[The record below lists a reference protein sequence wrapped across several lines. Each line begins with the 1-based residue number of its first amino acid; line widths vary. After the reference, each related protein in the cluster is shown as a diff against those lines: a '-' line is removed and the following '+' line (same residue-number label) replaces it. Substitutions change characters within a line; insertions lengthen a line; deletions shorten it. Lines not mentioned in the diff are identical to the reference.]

1 MRRARSGRIALA
13 LLMALPG
20 AAAHAADVVIG
31 VAVPLSGP
39 KRALGEG
46 IRQALERDAA
56 ALNAAGGILGSP
68 IRLAVTDDGCQP
80 ALAEA
85 AARSLLAE
93 APAVV
98 IGHPCSSAAVAAR
111 PLYVSHG
118 AVFIAT
124 GARHPALTAPA
135 IAPASPPGP
144 QVVFRLAG
152 RDDRQGQAGAQ
163 WLLENAPGK
172 RVAIIHDR
180 TAYARDIAEDAGR
193 ALKASGIAEPPVLT
207 LVSGKA
213 AYPDILAKLK
223 TLNTEAVLF
232 AGYPNEAAIIVEG
245 VAARG
250 AWPGIPRLGLA
261 RDAGVRPAHRRGPR
275 DAGAHAPGARRYF
288 GRRCRRADGKASR
301 SGARS
306 VGSSRA
312 RGGNLRADRRGV
324 HASRRRL
331 RDPLNGSGLVR
342 CSRGLARALVRD
354 RAVRWR
360 ALDSDREMNAPE
372 RSCS

>member
-1 MRRARSGRIALA
+1 MRRARSGWIALA

-20 AAAHAADVVIG
+20 VTAHAADVVIG

-46 IRQALERDAA
+46 IRQALERDASA
-56 ALNAAGGILGSP
+56 VNAAGGILGSP
-68 IRLAVTDDGCQP
+68 IRLAVIDDGCQP

-98 IGHPCSSAAVAAR
+98 IGHPCSSAAVAAAK
-111 PLYVSHG
+111 LYISQG

-135 IAPASPPGP
+135 AALASPPRP

-163 WLLENAPGK
+163 WLLENAPEK

-193 ALKASGIAEPPVLT
+193 ALKAAGIAEPPVLT

-223 TLNTEAVLF
+223 TLNAEAVLF
-232 AGYPNEAAIIVEG
+232 AGYPNEAAIVVEG
-245 VAARG
+245 ARREG
-250 AWPGIPRLGLA
+250 LGLA
-261 RDAGVRPAHRRGPR
+261 FLGSDSLATPEFTQRIGEDRGTRVLMRLEPGDISNEGVDGPMAKRAEAALEMWAQAVRAAGTFEPTAVAATLRGGDFETR
-275 DAGAHAPGARRYF
+275 SM
-288 GRRCRRADGKASR
+288 GRVSFDDRGDSR
-301 SGARS
+301 EPSYGIARS
-306 VGSSRA
+306 VGEHWTLI
-312 RGGNLRADRRGV
+312 GK
-324 HASRRRL
+324 
-331 RDPLNGSGLVR
+331 
-342 CSRGLARALVRD
+342 
-354 RAVRWR
+354 
-360 ALDSDREMNAPE
+360 
-372 RSCS
+372 

>member
-20 AAAHAADVVIG
+20 AAGHAADVVIG

-46 IRQALERDAA
+46 IRQSLERDAS
-56 ALNAAGGILGSP
+56 ALNKAGGILGSP
-68 IRLAVTDDGCQP
+68 IRLAVVDDGCQP

-85 AARSLLAE
+85 AARSLLSE

-98 IGHPCSSAAVAAR
+98 IGHPCSGAAVAAAR
-111 PLYVSHG
+111 IYASHG

-124 GARHPALTAPA
+124 GARHPALTASA
-135 IAPASPPGP
+135 GSPGP

-163 WLLENAPGK
+163 WLMDNAPGK

-180 TAYARDIAEDAGR
+180 TAYARDIAEDAGQ

-207 LVSGKA
+207 LISGKA

-223 TLNTEAVLF
+223 ALNTEAVLF

-245 VAARG
+245 VRREG
-250 AWPGIPRLGLA
+250 LGLA
-261 RDAGVRPAHRRGPR
+261 FLGSDSLATPEFAQRIGEDRGTRVLVRLEPGNISNEGVDGPMAKRAEAALDVWAQAVRAAGTFEPTAVAATLRGGDFETRSIGRVSFDARG
-275 DAGAHAPGARRYF
+275 D
-288 GRRCRRADGKASR
+288 SR
-301 SGARS
+301 EPSYGIARS
-306 VGSSRA
+306 IGEHWT
-312 RGGNLRADRRGV
+312 LI
-324 HASRRRL
+324 
-331 RDPLNGSGLVR
+331 
-342 CSRGLARALVRD
+342 
-354 RAVRWR
+354 
-360 ALDSDREMNAPE
+360 EK
-372 RSCS
+372 